1 MAATVHDESAPGRP
15 TTRRGCRYNRLLIC
29 RPKGDSDVV
38 SMPAGFRRHLVGKS
52 LINVFHCDITEIR
65 FVGKLLIMRTFS

>member
-52 LINVFHCDITEIR
+52 FI
-65 FVGKLLIMRTFS
+65 